1 VATPDPYHEWSG
13 APKHSAHV
21 PTQRCCS
28 PSPDQLDAAAQ
39 YPGTED
45 GEGSRGEWTV
55 AAIALAVA
63 VAAFVLIGTGGTE
76 TEEGAP
82 PPQRTNGTS
91 VR

>member
-13 APKHSAHV
+13 APKHWVHV

-28 PSPDQLDAAAQ
+28 PSPDQLDAAAEH
-39 YPGTED
+39 PCAED
-45 GEGSRGEWTV
+45 GSASRGEWTV

-63 VAAFVLIGTGGTE
+63 VAAFVVIGAGGAE
-76 TEEGAP
+76 TEENAP
-82 PPQRTNGTS
+82 PPLRTSGTS

>member
-1 VATPDPYHEWSG
+1 V
-13 APKHSAHV
+13 HV

-39 YPGTED
+39 HPGAED
-45 GEGSRGEWTV
+45 GSASRGEWTV

-63 VAAFVLIGTGGTE
+63 VAAFVVIGAGGAE
-76 TEEGAP
+76 TEENAP
-82 PPQRTNGTS
+82 PPQPTSGTS